1 MRDMAIEWL
10 NHGDYN
16 VIRVNWIGGSLD
28 VQYGEATAD
37 IRIVGAEIA
46 FLVEQIRVC
55 FSIIYRYI
63 TYYFVTWFSFK
74 SKMDMID

>member
-10 NHGDYN
+10 NNDDFN
-16 VIRVNWIGGSLD
+16 VIRVNWIGGSLGL
-28 VQYGEATAD
+28 YGDATAN

-55 FSIIYRYI
+55 FSILGYSLYNRSMLLCNE
-63 TYYFVTWFSFK
+63 FWF
-74 SKMDMID
+74 